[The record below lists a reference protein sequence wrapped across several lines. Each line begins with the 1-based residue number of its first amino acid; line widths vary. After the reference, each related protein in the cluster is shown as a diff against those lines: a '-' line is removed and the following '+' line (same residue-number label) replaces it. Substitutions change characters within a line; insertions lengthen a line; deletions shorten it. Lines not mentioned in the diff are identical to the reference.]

1 MRYKFIKENFV
12 ISTNAW
18 NRMFPSLCP
27 TPNQMDFVSLS
38 NYTART
44 ATWGEGPPLVLL
56 PGIAGGF
63 ELLGPIIRELSK
75 SFKVYSYQYQG
86 EDNFFSI
93 RNSISFSDFEQ
104 DLDELLEF
112 WGLEKPNLFGA
123 SFGGALALKY
133 ALNHPYKL
141 GSIITQGTGSK
152 FERGMIQRLAALILS
167 YYQLPDTNPLVNQF
181 FRLFLGNKSFSNAQ
195 IDDIARVCWSTDQ
208 AVIRSRLRILKHFD
222 IRNCRRKIA
231 VPCLFLKGQKD
242 ILLSQENFAHLQ
254 DVSKQSEMHIL
265 GGLGHLAFMQSPEL
279 IAKVISDF
287 VLNTV
292 ETADSQVQMKK
303 LP

>member
-1 MRYKFIKENFV
+1 V

-18 NRMFPSLCP
+18 NSMFPSLCP

-44 ATWGEGPPLVLL
+44 ATWGEGPPLVIL

-86 EDNFFSI
+86 EDNFFSV

-104 DLDELLEF
+104 DLDELLAF

-141 GSIITQGTGSK
+141 GSVITQGTGSK

-181 FRLFLGNKSFSNAQ
+181 FRLFLGNKSFSNEQ

-254 DVSKQSEMHIL
+254 DVSTQSEMHIL
-265 GGLGHLAFMQSPEL
+265 SGLGHLAFIQSPEL

-287 VLNTV
+287 VLNKV
-292 ETADSQVQMKK
+292 ETDDSQMPMKK
-303 LP
+303 LA

>member
-1 MRYKFIKENFV
+1 V
-12 ISTNAW
+12 ISTDAW
-18 NRMFPSLCP
+18 NSIFTSFCP
-27 TPNQMDFVSLS
+27 TPAQMDFVSLS

-44 ATWGEGPPLVLL
+44 ATWGQGPPLVLL

-86 EDNFFSI
+86 EDQFFSV
-93 RNSISFSDFEQ
+93 RNSLSFSDFEQ

-141 GSIITQGTGSK
+141 GSVITQGTGSK

-181 FRLFLGNKSFSNAQ
+181 FRLFLGGKSATNEQ
-195 IDDIARVCWSTDQ
+195 IDAIARACWSTDQ
-208 AVIRSRLRILKHFD
+208 AVISSRLRILKHFD
-222 IRNCRRKIA
+222 ISNCRRKITM
-231 VPCLFLKGQKD
+231 PSLFLKGQKD
-242 ILLSQENFAHLQ
+242 ILLSQQNFAQLQ
-254 DVSKQSEMHIL
+254 EVSSQSEMHIL
-265 GGLGHLAFMQSPEL
+265 GGLGHLAFVQSPEL
-279 IAKVISDF
+279 IAKIIGDF
-287 VLNTV
+287 ILNKV
-292 ETADSQVQMKK
+292 ENYNALTQAKK
-303 LP
+303 LA

>member
-1 MRYKFIKENFV
+1 M

-18 NRMFPSLCP
+18 NSIFTSLCP
-27 TPNQMDFVSLS
+27 TPDHMDFVSLS

-44 ATWGEGPPLVLL
+44 ATWGQGPPLVIL

-63 ELLGPIIRELSK
+63 ELLGPVIRELSK

-86 EDNFFSI
+86 EDNFFSV

-104 DLDELLEF
+104 DLDELLDF
-112 WGLEKPNLFGA
+112 WNLEKPNLFGA

-133 ALNHPYKL
+133 TLSHPYKL
-141 GSIITQGTGSK
+141 GSVITQGTGSK

-181 FRLFLGNKSFSNAQ
+181 FRLFLGGKTFSNEQ
-195 IDDIARVCWSTDQ
+195 IDAIARVCWSTDQ
-208 AVIRSRLRILKHFD
+208 AVIRSRLRILKHFNLS
-222 IRNCRRKIA
+222 NCRRKIA
-231 VPCLFLKGQKD
+231 VPSLFLKGQKD
-242 ILLSQENFAHLQ
+242 ILLSQENFAQLQ

-279 IAKVISDF
+279 IAKIISDF

-292 ETADSQVQMKK
+292 ENSDVQSQTNKFA
-303 LP
+303 

>member
-1 MRYKFIKENFV
+1 M
-12 ISTNAW
+12 ISTDAW
-18 NRMFPSLCP
+18 NSIFTSLCP
-27 TPNQMDFVSLS
+27 TPAQMDFVSLS

-44 ATWGEGPPLVLL
+44 ATWGQGPPLVIL

-75 SFKVYSYQYQG
+75 SFKIYSYQYQG
-86 EDNFFSI
+86 EDQFFSV
-93 RNSISFSDFEQ
+93 RNSLSFSDFEQ

-112 WGLEKPNLFGA
+112 WGLERPNLFGA

-181 FRLFLGNKSFSNAQ
+181 FRLFLGGRSATNEQ
-195 IDDIARVCWSTDQ
+195 IDAIARACWSTDQ
-208 AVIRSRLRILKHFD
+208 AVISSRLRILKHFD
-222 IRNCRRKIA
+222 ISTCKRKLTI
-231 VPCLFLKGQKD
+231 PSLFLKGQKD
-242 ILLSQENFAHLQ
+242 ILLSQQNFAKLQ
-254 DVSKQSEMHIL
+254 DVSIQSEMHIL
-265 GGLGHLAFMQSPEL
+265 GGLGHLAFVQSPEL
-279 IAKVISDF
+279 IAKVIGDF
-287 VLNTV
+287 ILTKV
-292 ETADSQVQMKK
+292 ENNKSPTQQKK
-303 LP
+303 LA